1 MTFVKVSNVSD
12 LVTEDN
18 LRELFQCCGEM
29 VKMRIRLEEG
39 QKIACIEFTEN
50 LHTETALLLSGTEL
64 GNCKL
69 QVQKLTLEE
78 ATVLLAD
85 DPRVAKKMTE
95 YEVACQKMHD
105 MMQASANAPARNDEV
120 KRTVYIGN
128 LSSMCTPQLL
138 RTEFSQIGEVVY
150 VKFAGN
156 NDFRYAFIEF
166 ATEQQAR
173 MAFTLHGK
181 VIAGQA
187 VKVGTAHN
195 PICKDDINDMDNPL
209 YAAKKAA
216 KRLEEKLT
224 GSRRRRSRSREHNR
238 DRDRGRRRRRRRRR
252 GSRSRSRDRRD
263 EDDGKPKK
271 YWDGYM
277 WHYNDTENAEF
288 EEHTSVIRSDVDPA
302 VKGVDSEK
310 KMQNAAL
317 EALKA
322 LQMAKGFGY

>member
-1 MTFVKVSNVSD
+1 MK
-12 LVTEDN
+12 
-18 LRELFQCCGEM
+18 
-29 VKMRIRLEEG
+29 IRHENG
-39 QKIACIEFTEN
+39 QQIACIQFAEA
-50 LHTETALLLSGTEL
+50 LHVETALLLSGTEL

-69 QVQKLTLEE
+69 QVEKLTHDQ
-78 ATVLLAD
+78 AITLLAD
-85 DPRVAKKMTE
+85 NVKLKKQMTE

-105 MMQASANAPARNDEV
+105 MMKASDNAPARNDEV

-138 RTEFSQIGEVVY
+138 RTEFSQVGEVVY

-166 ATEQQAR
+166 ANEQQAR

-195 PICKDDINDMDNPL
+195 PICKDDINDIDNPL

-216 KRLEEKLT
+216 KRLEEKLSG
-224 GSRRRRSRSREHNR
+224 GSRHRSRSRDRR
-238 DRDRGRRRRRRRRR
+238 DRSRRRRRRRRR
-252 GSRSRSRDRRD
+252 SSRSRSRDRNNKD
-263 EDDGKPKK
+263 KDQPKK

-288 EEHTSVIRSDVDPA
+288 EDHTSVIRSDIDPA